1 MIRMNSQKTVL
12 MPKSLEDN
20 QVQLDNICKA
30 FNNGSASDA
39 AASIGQLFR
48 CRGMSQVS
56 MASGIGRAVLYRSL
70 QSDASGAARLVACS
84 RSHAR
89 CGGSQRQVKK
99 TRSKQLGA
107 VGTKASGGSFPM
119 RVSFLACPLEG
130 FCRVK
135 TAREGGR
142 GQGALT
148 RDAKVLSNRGY
159 MSIFP
164 PEGPILSIR

>member
-1 MIRMNSQKTVL
+1 MIRMNSHKTVL

-20 QVQLDNICKA
+20 QVQMDNICKA
-30 FNNGSASDA
+30 F
-39 AASIGQLFR
+39 
-48 CRGMSQVS
+48 
-56 MASGIGRAVLYRSL
+56 
-70 QSDASGAARLVACS
+70 
-84 RSHAR
+84 
-89 CGGSQRQVKK
+89 
-99 TRSKQLGA
+99 
-107 VGTKASGGSFPM
+107 
-119 RVSFLACPLEG
+119 PLEG